1 MLLLYVNILQ
11 LIRPTAEG
19 HFNHFQFGTFTDTA
33 ANLLVLVP
41 Q

>member
-11 LIRPTAEG
+11 LIHSTAEWP
-19 HFNHFQFGTFTDTA
+19 FNHFQFGTFIDTA